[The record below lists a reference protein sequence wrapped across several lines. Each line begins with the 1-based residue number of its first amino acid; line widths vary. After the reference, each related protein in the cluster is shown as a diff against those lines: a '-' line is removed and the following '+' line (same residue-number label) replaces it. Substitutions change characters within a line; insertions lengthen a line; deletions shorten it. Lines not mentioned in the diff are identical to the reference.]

1 MADAE
6 FDFGFTAVDEQEL
19 KLVTPPVLPPQPQ
32 ISGDALVSLS
42 TKLSELDT
50 KVTALKPA
58 SSTQLVRMEEKL
70 DRVLNMQLGELNASL
85 QAQGQNLSAVLD
97 EVEERTVAMREEC
110 KTKMAQI
117 EKMIL
122 PLLVNLMKSPE
133 KEYIHWPNRAEKIQA
148 QIDRITG
155 LTRSFGV

>member
-1 MADAE
+1 MADIE

-19 KLVTPPVLPPQPQ
+19 KLATPPALPPQPQ
-32 ISGDALVSLS
+32 ISSDAIISLS

-122 PLLVNLMKSPE
+122 PLLVNLMKNPE